1 MTKQN
6 DQVQQSHEIRQ
17 NQLSNQTDP
26 NQPIY
31 KQAGKGQHMHIT
43 ITGRLGSGKS
53 TVCRIFSD
61 KYGYEIYSTGTIHR
75 RIAAEKGIS
84 ALEMNELMAKDLS
97 FDHMIDDAVSRISRE
112 NCDRTLIFD
121 SRMAWH
127 FACDSFRVF
136 MHIDPAIAARRVIAD
151 DRGEVEK
158 YTDIDDARRQLLA
171 RATSENTR
179 YKRIYGVDNLDYH
192 NFDLIVDSATISPEA
207 LAELILA
214 EFKRYTSDPA
224 SYPHPHLLLS
234 PQAIYPTA
242 DPEEMAND
250 DSELRIL
257 TRDGSHYAVGGGRR
271 LLSGLWAGEQMIE
284 ATPADDATVA
294 MATEKIESLG
304 SHGGEIL
311 RRLEAEYG
319 FSYPETPSVYR

>member
-1 MTKQN
+1 MQERSKKMTMQN
-6 DQVQQSHEIRQ
+6 
-17 NQLSNQTDP
+17 TKDP

-31 KQAGKGQHMHIT
+31 KQAGKGQQMHIT

-84 ALEMNELMAKDLS
+84 ALEMNELMATDLS

-112 NCDRTLIFD
+112 NRDRTLIFD

-171 RATSENTR
+171 RAMSENTR
-179 YKRIYGVDNLDYH
+179 YKRIYGVDNLDYR

-214 EFKRYTSDPA
+214 EFKRYAADPA
-224 SYPHPHLLLS
+224 TYSHPRLLLS

-242 DPEEMAND
+242 DTDAMSKD
-250 DSELRIL
+250 DSELTIM
-257 TRDGSHYAVGGGRR
+257 TRDGSHYAIGGGRK
-271 LLSGLWAGEQMIE
+271 LLRGLEAGEQIIE
-284 ATPADDATVA
+284 AKLADTAAA
-294 MATEKIESLG
+294 MDQNMAAEALG
-304 SHGGEIL
+304 ARGGEIM
-311 RRLEAEYG
+311 RRLEDRYG
-319 FSYPETPSVYR
+319 FTYPEIPAIYR

>member
-1 MTKQN
+1 
-6 DQVQQSHEIRQ
+6 
-17 NQLSNQTDP
+17 
-26 NQPIY
+26 
-31 KQAGKGQHMHIT
+31 MHIT

-84 ALEMNELMAKDLS
+84 ALEMNELMATDLS

-112 NCDRTLIFD
+112 NRDRTLIFD

-136 MHIDPAIAARRVIAD
+136 MHIDPAIAAHRVIAD

-171 RATSENTR
+171 RAMSENTR
-179 YKRIYGVDNLDYH
+179 YKRIYGVDNLDYR

-214 EFKRYTSDPA
+214 EFKRYNADPTGY
-224 SYPHPHLLLS
+224 SHPRLLLS

-242 DPEEMAND
+242 DFDEMASD
-250 DSELRIL
+250 DSELTVMTL
-257 TRDGSHYAVGGGRR
+257 DGSHYAISGGRK
-271 LLSGLWAGEQMIE
+271 LLRGLEAGEQIIE
-284 ATPADDATVA
+284 AKLADTASLADT
-294 MATEKIESLG
+294 TRKTESLG
-304 SHGGEIL
+304 FRGEKVM
-311 RRLEAEYG
+311 RTLEAKYK
-319 FSYPETPSVYR
+319 FKYPEIPPIYR

>member
-1 MTKQN
+1 
-6 DQVQQSHEIRQ
+6 
-17 NQLSNQTDP
+17 
-26 NQPIY
+26 
-31 KQAGKGQHMHIT
+31 MHIT

-84 ALEMNELMAKDLS
+84 ALEMNELMATDLS

-112 NCDRTLIFD
+112 NRDRTLIFD

-171 RATSENTR
+171 RAMSENTR
-179 YKRIYGVDNLDYH
+179 YKRIYGVDNLDYR

-214 EFKRYTSDPA
+214 EFKRYTADPA
-224 SYPHPHLLLS
+224 GYSHPRLLLS
-234 PQAIYPTA
+234 PQAIYPTS
-242 DPEEMAND
+242 DSDEMAND
-250 DSELRIL
+250 DSELTVI
-257 TRDGSHYAVGGGRR
+257 TRDGSHYAISGGRK
-271 LLSGLWAGEQMIE
+271 LLRGLEVGEQIIE
-284 ATPADDATVA
+284 AKLADAASLADAPQKA
-294 MATEKIESLG
+294 ESLG
-304 SHGGEIL
+304 AHGEKVL
-311 RRLEAEYG
+311 RTLEAKYQ
-319 FSYPETPSVYR
+319 FKYPEIPLIYR